1 MDFWS
6 IFIELSINFLD
17 KSQKKEIKFFIVQNI
32 YILASYYKT
41 MTSVNYIFYSFYYFF
56 FRKEIEALCM

>member
-1 MDFWS
+1 MDFRS

-17 KSQKKEIKFFIVQNI
+17 KSQKKEIKFFFVENI
-32 YILASYYKT
+32 YTLASNYKT

-56 FRKEIEALCM
+56 FKKEIEALYM

>member
-1 MDFWS
+1 MDFRS

-17 KSQKKEIKFFIVQNI
+17 KSQKKEIKFFFVQNI
-32 YILASYYKT
+32 YTLASDYKT

>member
-32 YILASYYKT
+32 YILASYYK
-41 MTSVNYIFYSFYYFF
+41 
-56 FRKEIEALCM
+56 L